1 MMRNLKLHFQRGGG
15 GGEAIAPAVQ
25 LEINMSESNSFT
37 AEIIWRKTELK

>member
-1 MMRNLKLHFQRGGG
+1 MRNLKLHFQRGG

-37 AEIIWRKTELK
+37 AEIIWRKTEFK